1 MKTMGV
7 EETVADL
14 YGIDASRVED
24 QTSGGCRPAQ
34 EQAQSA
40 REASEGYKEAD
51 LQRDVVTWAWGQGHP
66 YDLLRAFPND
76 GPKQHAYGVVSGTPD
91 LLLPVPSG
99 DYGALWLELKVGTN
113 DLSPAQYKQMRRL
126 HAAGHCTAIAWTL
139 AQARYVMTCYVEAQC
154 ECLSGW

>member
-1 MKTMGV
+1 MTV

-24 QTSGGCRPAQ
+24 QTSGGSTAAQ
-34 EQAQSA
+34 KQAQSA
-40 REASEGYKEAD
+40 RESSEGYREAD

-66 YDLLRAFPND
+66 LDLLRAFPND
-76 GPKQHAYGVVSGTPD
+76 GPRQYAFGVVSGTPD
-91 LLLPVPSG
+91 LLLPYPSG

-113 DLSPAQYKQMRRL
+113 DLSAAQYEQMRAL

-139 AQARYVMTCYVEAQC
+139 AQARHVLTCYVEAPS